1 VAAEFTFL
9 AAQFQLFGDDARR
22 PGRLR
27 PAFMEQVLDVLYL
40 WLKAGHI
47 IFVIFWMAG
56 LFMLPR
62 FLVYHQEAAA
72 ASPEAELWAGRE
84 ARLLKIILWPSLAVV
99 WALGIALAISS
110 GAFVQAWFHA
120 KLALVLAL
128 SAYHV
133 WLAGY
138 AAALAR
144 GERRLRGRTLRLLNE
159 VPGIAA
165 AAIVVLVV
173 VRPF

>member
-1 VAAEFTFL
+1 MATAI
-9 AAQFQLFGDDARR
+9 DW
-22 PGRLR
+22 
-27 PAFMEQVLDVLYL
+27 VLTVTYL
-40 WLKAGHI
+40 WLKAGHL

-62 FLVYHQEAAA
+62 YFVYHQESALG
-72 ASPEAELWAGRE
+72 SPESALWVTRE
-84 ARLLKIILWPSLAVV
+84 RKLLRIILWPSLALV
-99 WALGIALAISS
+99 WLLGLALAMSTQ
-110 GAFVQAWFHA
+110 AFGQGWFHA

-128 SAYHV
+128 TAYHV

-138 AAALAR
+138 ATALAR
-144 GERRLRGRTLRLLNE
+144 GERRLDGKRLRMLNE

-165 AAIVVLVV
+165 ALIVVLVV